1 MLSKYHWLAGVA
13 LCVVALPAAAQTNAA
28 PADENRDDQIVVTGT
43 YTLPDKIDTATGLGL
58 TVQETPQSVSIMTA
72 QRILDQNLI
81 SVKDVI
87 TNAVGVSANE
97 VDDVRN
103 SFFARGFEI
112 RNTQVDGVP
121 AAWTLGFVDKGYP
134 LQG

>member
-1 MLSKYHWLAGVA
+1 M
-13 LCVVALPAAAQTNAA
+13 PAAAQAPAAAAA
-28 PADENRDDQIVVTGT
+28 PAEDEIVVTGT
-43 YTLPDKIDTATGLGL
+43 YTLPNKIDTATGLGL

-81 SVKDVI
+81 SIKDVI
-87 TNAVGVSANE
+87 TNSVGVSANE

-103 SFFARGFEI
+103 NFYARGFEI

-121 AAWTLGFVDKGYP
+121 AAWTLSGGNGETSIDVSIYERIEVVRGATG
-134 LQG
+134 LLSG